1 MNIMLDWLE
10 IKLAHIVVR
19 HILNDSTPLSC
30 DIGWN
35 LTHSM
40 KYIDSK

>member
-19 HILNDSTPLSC
+19 HILNDSTPLC